1 MNQTLKQT
9 FANYPDL
16 KDKVVLV
23 TGSSRGLGAE
33 TCRRFA
39 ENGASVVVNG
49 RDAKTVDKTVADIH
63 VKGGKAM
70 GVVADCTQPA
80 DLETMREHI
89 EEAFGPVDV
98 LAMFAASGDSR
109 PGPVETITEEAWHSS
124 IDGSLASTFF
134 TLKTF
139 LPGMMARKSGTILT
153 MASATARSPHSQ
165 APLAYSAAKA
175 GVVMLTRNVAMQVA
189 PYGVRVNCLA
199 PSAILNDL
207 MRETMSEEQQQQLA
221 ASFPLGRIGHGNDV
235 AQAALFLASTASS
248 WITGVTLDI
257 AGGKVMA

>member
-1 MNQTLKQT
+1 
-9 FANYPDL
+9 
-16 KDKVVLV
+16 
-23 TGSSRGLGAE
+23 
-33 TCRRFA
+33 
-39 ENGASVVVNG
+39 
-49 RDAKTVDKTVADIH
+49 
-63 VKGGKAM
+63 
-70 GVVADCTQPA
+70 
-80 DLETMREHI
+80 
-89 EEAFGPVDV
+89 
-98 LAMFAASGDSR
+98 
-109 PGPVETITEEAWHSS
+109 
-124 IDGSLASTFF
+124 
-134 TLKTF
+134 
-139 LPGMMARKSGTILT
+139 
-153 MASATARSPHSQ
+153 
-165 APLAYSAAKA
+165 LAYSAAKA